1 MSLINIFCKTKMY
14 RKNIALLE
22 ISSTHITLFSLR
34 GMKISPDQ
42 GELNFCS
49 NLEKVHKRLKYQG
62 FMKHLFSKS
71 FLLKNLKD
79 SKVILFSYRNC
90 LTEEQYHGYAPV
102 SLESIGERKIS
113 KQEYSV
119 DSIKRTVHLTFHGLF
134 FLDISKNLY

>member
-49 NLEKVHKRLKYQG
+49 NLEKVQKRLKYQG

-79 SKVILFSYRNC
+79 SKLILFSYRNC

-102 SLESIGERKIS
+102 SLESIGEGTLKPS
-113 KQEYSV
+113 FLQGNCCSQPYSYRPLSS
-119 DSIKRTVHLTFHGLF
+119 DNCIWT
-134 FLDISKNLY
+134 